1 MIAVA
6 GDDPLMVV
14 DGSGIVVQWS
24 RQAEA
29 LLGRGADE
37 VLGRSITP
45 WLARAAA
52 GADQQA
58 ESNQDEVALYDA
70 SGRVVAKDLRVR
82 PLPRQD
88 GSLVWGLF
96 QAQAY
101 EALAPDGGSVVL
113 EALFTQVP
121 VGLYVLDTGLQIAA
135 ANVVARTMCGG
146 TLERVLGRRLTDAYE
161 FSPPG
166 EVEAMLRA
174 VLDSGAPSPER
185 VVYVSPRGVSDRPRI
200 MDVSAFRLEDR
211 HGAIL
216 GVAAV
221 LVAAG
226 DRERALASLCVWG
239 SVRERVGQTLDVLAT
254 CRGLVDALVPGFADA
269 AVVEVVDAVVRGEQP
284 PLAPLDQGVP
294 LRRVAFR
301 QGDVEQQV
309 QAHPVDDVRA
319 LPFPTPYAQTLA
331 DLKPRVVPLGPD
343 TPWLAAD
350 PLRARAIRA
359 SEVRSLLV
367 MPLTLYG
374 TVIGLISLYRTEH
387 AGAFD
392 EKDVAIAKEV
402 ADYTALCIN
411 DARHYTREHTIATTI
426 QRHLL
431 PPWRPSDPTLET
443 ASLLVPGSQGAG
455 GWVDIFAL
463 PNARTALVVGEVAG
477 QGIHTATAMGQL
489 RTVIHTLAA
498 LDMDPDEL
506 LARLN
511 DTATRLAS
519 ERAAL
524 PPGDPL
530 RHQPLT
536 ASCAYAVYDPIAR
549 TCTIARADHPPP
561 VITHPDGTTEIF
573 DYPSGPPLG
582 STEGPPF
589 AATTVG
595 VAEGSILA
603 LYTVSLLSSCPS
615 GHPGKVDSLPEV
627 LGDRP
632 ERPVQEI
639 CDDALYRLRGNS
651 RPTDTILL
659 LARTRAIPSD
669 EIATWHLDHHPS
681 AAGTA
686 RARAREQLATW
697 GVDDETAYATEV
709 IVSELVTN
717 AVRYGSPPVRLRII
731 KHRVLTCEVQDT
743 GALAPRLR
751 HARTVDEGGRGLF
764 ISAQL
769 AQTWGVRYTSDG
781 KTVWTEQPLPLQ
793 PDRSG

>member
-45 WLARAAA
+45 WLTRATAVT
-52 GADQQA
+52 DQQA
-58 ESNQDEVALYDA
+58 EPIRNEVALYDA
-70 SGRVVAKDLRVR
+70 SGHVVAKDLRVR

-96 QAQAY
+96 QAPADG
-101 EALAPDGGSVVL
+101 APAPDGNTVVL
-113 EALFTQVP
+113 EALFTRVP
-121 VGLYVLDTGLQIAA
+121 VGLYFLDMGLHIAA
-135 ANVVARTMCGG
+135 ANVAAQTMCGG
-146 TLERVLGRRLTDAYE
+146 TLERILGRRLTDAYE

-174 VLDSGAPSPER
+174 VLDSGAPSPRR
-185 VVYVSPRGVSDRPRI
+185 VVYVSPR
-200 MDVSAFRLEDR
+200 DR

-226 DRERALASLCVWG
+226 DRERALASLRVWG

-254 CRGLVDALVPGFADA
+254 CRDLVEALVPGFADA
-269 AVVEVVDAVVRGEQP
+269 AVVEVVDAVVRGEEP

-301 QGDVEQQV
+301 HGDVEQQV

-359 SEVRSLLV
+359 SGVRALLV

-392 EKDVAIAKEV
+392 EKDVALAKEV

-443 ASLLVPGSQGAG
+443 ATLLVPGSQGAG

-477 QGIHTATAMGQL
+477 QGIHTATTMGQL
-489 RTVIHTLAA
+489 RTAIHTLAA
-498 LDMDPDEL
+498 LDVDPDEL

-524 PPGDPL
+524 PTGDPL

-573 DYPSGPPLG
+573 DHPSGPPLG

-595 VAEGSILA
+595 VTEGSILA
-603 LYTVSLLSSCPS
+603 LHTVSLLPSCPS
-615 GHPGKVDSLPEV
+615 GRPGKVDSLREV

-639 CDDALYRLRGNS
+639 CDDALYRLHGDN

-659 LARTRAIPSD
+659 LARTRAIPAD
-669 EIATWHLDHHPS
+669 EVAVWHLDHHPS

-686 RARAREQLATW
+686 RTRAREQLATW

-764 ISAQL
+764 ICAQL

-793 PDRSG
+793 PGRSG